1 MTTRSMTVA
10 AIAMVLWTTPAP
22 AQHDRPEAIDEDIV
36 VTGRSADDRR
46 QAARDF
52 VRDVSPPPI
61 DGQFARWQVPLC
73 PAVRGVSTSIA
84 RQVSDR
90 VRAAARRTGAPVAGD
105 DCRPNAIIV
114 FTPDARGLLTTMER
128 RQPRLLADMPLADR
142 RAMRTI
148 DRPVLWWTGTQGEGA
163 DGNPLTSNSSVA
175 LGFGAGASIPASD
188 RTRFGDS
195 YRSSIV
201 STGFRVAIDS
211 AVVLVDVPRSTG
223 YRLDAIADY
232 AAFVILAR
240 ARPAIPRVGTP
251 TILRL
256 FADSAEDRPT
266 GLTPADT
273 RYLSSLY
280 AIAPDRAA
288 RSQAAL
294 IARTVARPSDP
305 QD

>member
-1 MTTRSMTVA
+1 
-10 AIAMVLWTTPAP
+10 
-22 AQHDRPEAIDEDIV
+22 
-36 VTGRSADDRR
+36 
-46 QAARDF
+46 
-52 VRDVSPPPI
+52 
-61 DGQFARWQVPLC
+61 VPLC
-73 PAVRGVSTSIA
+73 AVVHGVSTSIA
-84 RQVSDR
+84 RHVSDP
-90 VRAAARRTGAPVAGD
+90 VRAAARRADAPVAGD
-105 DCRPNAIIV
+105 ACRPNALIV
-114 FTPDARGLLTTMER
+114 FTQDARGLLTMMER
-128 RQPRLLADMPLADR
+128 RRPRLLASMAPAER
-142 RAMRTI
+142 RVLRTI
-148 DRPVLWWTGTQGEGA
+148 DRPVLWWTGTQGEEV

-188 RTRFGDS
+188 RTRFDDS

-201 STGFRVAIDS
+201 STGYRVAIVS

-223 YRLDAIADY
+223 YRLDAIPDY

-240 ARPAIPRVGTP
+240 ARPAIPRIGTP

-256 FADSAEDRPT
+256 FADRAEDRPT

-273 RYLSSLY
+273 QYLSSLY

-294 IARTVARPSDP
+294 IARTVARRSNP